1 MFPRH
6 ARYVTR
12 RANEV
17 LSPDIQ
23 AILWAIIDR
32 DLAESKEL
40 DYLQVFS
47 LTIVHSGDVMY
58 QRIRQTQEHPK
69 RKKCMMSPASKSPFP
84 ASRFGSSTTAIT
96 AQCCCRKITDIGL
109 TETAV
114 AITS

>member
-17 LSPDIQ
+17 LAPDIQ

-47 LTIVHSGDVMY
+47 LTIVHSGGVMY
-58 QRIRQTQEHPK
+58 QRIHQTQEHPK
-69 RKKCMMSPASKSPFP
+69 RKKMYDVSGIEEPVSGVTVWIIDNGDYCTMLLPE
-84 ASRFGSSTTAIT
+84 
-96 AQCCCRKITDIGL
+96 DY
-109 TETAV
+109 
-114 AITS
+114 